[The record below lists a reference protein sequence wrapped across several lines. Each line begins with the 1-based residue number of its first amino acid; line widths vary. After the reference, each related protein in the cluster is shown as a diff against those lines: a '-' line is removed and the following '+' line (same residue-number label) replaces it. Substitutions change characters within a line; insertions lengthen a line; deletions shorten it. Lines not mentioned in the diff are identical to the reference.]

1 MNDTITLKQAMEQT
15 VWMAVGALEPNRNID
30 VTMTYADLMI
40 IYKWV
45 KERMEAKE
53 QCEKDRGRSILK

>member
-15 VWMAVGALEPNRNID
+15 VWMAVGALEPDRNID

-53 QCEKDRGRSILK
+53 KRGHERLEKL

>member
-1 MNDTITLKQAMEQT
+1 MNDTITLKHAMEQT
-15 VWMAVGALEPNRNID
+15 VWMAVGALEPDRNID
-30 VTMTYADLMI
+30 VTMTYSDLMI

-53 QCEKDRGRSILK
+53 QWEKDWGRSVLK

>member
-1 MNDTITLKQAMEQT
+1 MNDQITLKQAMEHT
-15 VWMAVGALEPNRNID
+15 VWMAVGALEPDRNID

-53 QCEKDRGRSILK
+53 QWEKDRGRSVLK

>member
-1 MNDTITLKQAMEQT
+1 MNDTITLKQAMEHT
-15 VWMAVGALEPNRNID
+15 VWMAVGAMEPDRNID

-53 QCEKDRGRSILK
+53 QCKKDRGRSVLK